1 MIGPHAATAA
11 DVDWESSWPQD
22 FRNWI
27 APQIFVE
34 PIFAAYRSNQDA
46 AMDAILG
53 LAPLGSDQ
61 PTSWFWCKS
70 EQPMDT
76 DEQDEPQTAR
86 SPLARCG

>member
-11 DVDWESSWPQD
+11 DVYWESSWPQD

-34 PIFAAYRSNQDA
+34 PTFAAYRSNQDV

-53 LAPLGSDQ
+53 LAPWVPISQHPG
-61 PTSWFWCKS
+61 FWCKS

-86 SPLARCG
+86 SPLAKCG